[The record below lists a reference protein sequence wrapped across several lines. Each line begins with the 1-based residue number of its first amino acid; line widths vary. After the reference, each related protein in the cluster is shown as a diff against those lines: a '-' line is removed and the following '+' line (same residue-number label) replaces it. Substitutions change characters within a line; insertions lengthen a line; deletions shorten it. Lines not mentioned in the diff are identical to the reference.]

1 MFWFLLVLALGLGP
15 AFVVGWRLGTR
26 PYKRRERIA
35 GLERDVL
42 ELRPLGQHEGPH
54 RLVGARLLMIEQEN
68 GEEVIAHL
76 VDLPGIFPLV
86 VEDGTETQFTA
97 TLFGGR

>member
-1 MFWFLLVLALGLGP
+1 
-15 AFVVGWRLGTR
+15 
-26 PYKRRERIA
+26 
-35 GLERDVL
+35 
-42 ELRPLGQHEGPH
+42 
-54 RLVGARLLMIEQEN
+54 MIEQEN